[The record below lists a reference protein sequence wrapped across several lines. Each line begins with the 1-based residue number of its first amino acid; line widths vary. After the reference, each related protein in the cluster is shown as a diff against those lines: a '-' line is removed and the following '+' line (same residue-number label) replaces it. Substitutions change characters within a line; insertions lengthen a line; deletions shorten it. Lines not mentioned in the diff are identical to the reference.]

1 MPPFSRLLC
10 LGFRNFPDGYPAAC
24 GACHD
29 DPQRSLSRARRT
41 RTACWAFSPSFFPGF
56 ALLRSWYPCCTRLRP
71 PTMGT
76 TAPTTNRP
84 DWWWTSSTSLGEE
97 SFVQSAPKRLRTLL
111 ALHGVLFLAPSFQKF
126 GGCAAGLC
134 SSRWNGKPCAGVRIG
149 QASHAGPGPK
159 GLDALRFVGPG
170 LFDTIKG
177 AVQTIV
183 EQAVKQS
190 RASWPPAAD

>member
-1 MPPFSRLLC
+1 MA
-10 LGFRNFPDGYPAAC
+10 PATSD
-24 GACHD
+24 D

-41 RTACWAFSPSFFPGF
+41 
-56 ALLRSWYPCCTRLRP
+56 
-71 PTMGT
+71 TMGLFPEFLPWVCSSELLGT
-76 TAPTTNRP
+76 RAARGFGHRQWAPPPRRRIARM
-84 DWWWTSSTSLGEE
+84 SSTSLEEE

-111 ALHGVLFLAPSFQKF
+111 ALHGVLFLASSFEGF

-134 SSRWNGKPCAGVRIG
+134 SSRWNGKPFAGVRIG
-149 QASHAGPGPK
+149 QASHPGPGPK

-170 LFDTIKG
+170 LLDTIKG
-177 AVQTIV
+177 AIQKIV